1 MRKYSLVPN
10 KGLSLSQATSIS
22 NLCNQSAIEIA
33 SKLMVVN
40 NFKKTIKVN
49 GDEKDLVTG
58 KPLPEDVAKLLIRK
72 GSLHACQ
79 AFLVENIK
87 AKDGMLK
94 TARMA
99 SPDLSEVEYPV
110 KPKFA
115 DPADGSLAEVY
126 EEFGWEQLSAAEL
139 NQYYQAEAF
148 ASHIGQFIHK
158 DGILTGLRNEL
169 PNIPA
174 LEWMVISD
182 GVKSPVDITVH
193 HKAEDLLKIHN
204 ELAAAHREY
213 EQKVNFFKAKVK
225 NITTK
230 ENARIAKHNADIQN
244 AAAKTNND
252 LQVTFETAMKKANE
266 EGNDIRAEFE
276 KERQARIA
284 EVAVMRIDIDPRFQE
299 VVDEFLT
306 KLPDSQE

>member
-1 MRKYSLVPN
+1 
-10 KGLSLSQATSIS
+10 
-22 NLCNQSAIEIA
+22 
-33 SKLMVVN
+33 
-40 NFKKTIKVN
+40 
-49 GDEKDLVTG
+49 
-58 KPLPEDVAKLLIRK
+58 
-72 GSLHACQ
+72 
-79 AFLVENIK
+79 
-87 AKDGMLK
+87 
-94 TARMA
+94 
-99 SPDLSEVEYPV
+99 
-110 KPKFA
+110 
-115 DPADGSLAEVY
+115 
-126 EEFGWEQLSAAEL
+126 
-139 NQYYQAEAF
+139 
-148 ASHIGQFIHK
+148 
-158 DGILTGLRNEL
+158 ILTGLRNEL

-174 LEWMVISD
+174 IEWMVIQD
-182 GVKSPVDITVH
+182 GVKSPIGIEVH

-213 EQKVNFFKAKVK
+213 EQKVNYFKAKVK
-225 NITTK
+225 NLVTA

-266 EGNDIRAEFE
+266 EANDIRAEFE